1 MGMIFTGGPDGAVCG
16 AGALL
21 PQAVLRMINVTPP
34 TTAPACNVEPRIYCG
49 TVTLRLMSPLSTSRV
64 NQALPSLPIGTVR
77 EPTGSTTLSFWT
89 AQGAPTSPRNQL
101 RLTRCADCTF
111 HWTVMS
117 CPTTGTCG
125 DTEKSINRPVCGP
138 WSTGATVSASLATP
152 AWVYDIR
159 KRSFSANG
167 WLTSSSQTSTE
178 R

>member
-1 MGMIFTGGPDGAVCG
+1 MGMIFTGGPDGAVGG

-77 EPTGSTTLSFWT
+77 EPTGSTTLSCWT

-117 CPTTGTCG
+117 CPTTGPSAARGVRAPPFPRRSPHPPACTTFG
-125 DTEKSINRPVCGP
+125 SAVSQQTDGSRLRPRCLP
-138 WSTGATVSASLATP
+138 SDS
-152 AWVYDIR
+152 
-159 KRSFSANG
+159 
-167 WLTSSSQTSTE
+167 
-178 R
+178 